1 MTRPSHHRCRPAA
14 IAALAAAGLVVAP
27 ASVLAETELYGGFGI
42 GYSTY
47 TVDDLALPGVDFTTE
62 FEGSDYASRQFVGF
76 TWGDYVGAEFG
87 FLNFGT
93 ASDTVTVPGPAQT
106 TARVETD
113 GYSLSLVGRY
123 PVNSELVAFAKVG
136 GLRWDSETR
145 AGTGPVPI
153 TQDGNGVLAGIGLDF
168 RGRGRVHVRVEGE
181 LADIDFADSW
191 WMVTTSLIYSFPVG
205 D

>member
-1 MTRPSHHRCRPAA
+1 MTRPAHHRRRPAA
-14 IAALAAAGLVVAP
+14 LTALAAASLIVAP
-27 ASVLAETELYGGFGI
+27 AVALAETELYGGIGI

-76 TWGDYVGAEFG
+76 TWGDYVGLEFG

-93 ASDTVTVPGPAQT
+93 ASDTVTVVGLGQT
-106 TARVETD
+106 TARVDTD
-113 GYSLSLVGRY
+113 GYSLSLIGRY
-123 PVNSELVAFAKVG
+123 PVNSELEAFAKLG
-136 GLRWDSETR
+136 GLGWDSETK

-153 TQDGNGVLAGIGLDF
+153 TDDGTGLLAGIGLDF

-181 LADIDFADSW
+181 IADIDFADSW

-205 D
+205 N